1 MRISGI
7 FFIAMSLMLMGCV
20 HADDASPPLFTA
32 FKQFCADTHTVPDAV
47 EEAVESAGGT
57 LHASGSM
64 TEPYPMEVTS
74 WKVVV
79 QGRDM
84 IVSTGTARTPKKL
97 GKVQDSADC
106 TVVSLSWENSSVA
119 ALDAW
124 AGVPAVTIPGTS
136 QMASYYYFRDEGG
149 TRIPVDARDADGTVH
164 WMMTVRRTAQ
174 SGSVQL
180 TRFSASVAAKPD

>member
-1 MRISGI
+1 MRTSGI
-7 FFIAMSLMLMGCV
+7 FLFSASVMLMGCA
-20 HADDASPPLFTA
+20 HTDGASPPLFTA

-47 EEAVESAGGT
+47 EEAVEAAGGT
-57 LHASGSM
+57 VHASGSM

-97 GKVQDSADC
+97 GKVQDTADC
-106 TVVSLSWENSSVA
+106 TVVSLNWENSSVA

-124 AGVPAVTIPGTS
+124 AGVPAFTIPGTS
-136 QMASYYYFRDEGG
+136 QTVSYYYYRDEGG
-149 TRIPVDARDADGTVH
+149 NRVPIDAKDADGTVH
-164 WMMTVRRTAQ
+164 WMMTVRRTGE

-180 TRFSASVAAKPD
+180 TRFSASVAAQPD